1 MKRSFLIFLLLVSFS
16 IGFAADQQVIIASAN
31 KEYDAGHYAS
41 AVDLYKKILTTG
53 FESRELYYNIGN
65 AYYKMNE
72 LPSAILYYEKARK
85 LDPGNVDINFNLAV
99 ANSKIADK
107 IEPLPE
113 LFYKRWFRVLRESM
127 PVDGWAKVSIITLI
141 LALVAGFFYFVSNV
155 LVLRK
160 SGFWL
165 GIVFLFIAI
174 FCLFI
179 AYQDWV
185 IINNNKEAIIFAP
198 TITIKSSPDE
208 KSIDLFVL
216 HEGTKV
222 RVIDSIGNWFEI
234 QIANGSVGW
243 LPASA
248 VEKI

>member
-1 MKRSFLIFLLLVSFS
+1 MKRGFLILLFLVTVSV
-16 IGFAADQQVIIASAN
+16 GFAADQQVVIAKAN
-31 KEYDAGHYAS
+31 KEYDAGHYAN
-41 AVDLYKKILTTG
+41 AVDLYKKILTLG
-53 FESRELYYNIGN
+53 YDSPELYYNIGN
-65 AYYKMNE
+65 AFYKLNE

-85 LDPGNVDINFNLAV
+85 LDPGNVDINFNLSV

-113 LFYKRWFRVLRESM
+113 MFYKRWFRNIRESM
-127 PVDGWAKVSIITLI
+127 SVDAWAKISIVTLI

-155 LVLRK
+155 LMLRK
-160 SGFWL
+160 AGFWL
-165 GIVFLFIAI
+165 GIVFLAGAL

-179 AYQDWV
+179 AYQDWSV
-185 IINNNKEAIIFAP
+185 INNNKEAIIFSP
-198 TITIKSSPDE
+198 TITVKSSPDE
-208 KSIDLFVL
+208 KSVDLFVL

-222 RVIDSIGNWFEI
+222 RVIDTIGNWFEI

-243 LPASA
+243 LPASS